1 MRELSSKIVHNEEVM
16 LLMLAVSIS
25 TKILYS
31 NIHTELKMF
40 QSKDDIDKAIFEA
53 KKVDKR
59 SNAFSMKPE
68 FYNASIVPEGDD
80 KVLYIKDSNGEL
92 VYKGKIKDLIAS
104 YNKNASMSA
113 EEESSEPTEP
123 S

>member
-1 MRELSSKIVHNEEVM
+1 M